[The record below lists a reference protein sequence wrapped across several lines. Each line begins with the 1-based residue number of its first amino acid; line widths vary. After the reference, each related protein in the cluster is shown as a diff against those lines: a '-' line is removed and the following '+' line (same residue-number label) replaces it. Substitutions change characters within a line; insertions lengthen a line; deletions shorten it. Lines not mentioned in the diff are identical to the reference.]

1 MMSKKTWSKSLGGR
15 KSRMADY
22 SDDESDRMVP
32 EPRPRVFLK
41 CPKRNTD
48 FKMNEL
54 LQRANLFKDEYD
66 QDDIHDRI
74 LVLQVMPNDY
84 EMRELTARLE
94 LNESTVVSE
103 VKSEVDVETRRKNAK
118 KMPTAAFCSDSLVED
133 TGEDFVLNAHVVD
146 DTQQYSSRDKDE
158 VSPPAELSSSHE
170 TGETFER
177 SPSNA
182 REFVSLGDTDE
193 IKSDF
198 DTLSDSLFN
207 ESKTE
212 RSGVSENSAFT
223 ERCYCASEV
232 NISSRDMVKASDCSV
247 EVRSKDMDDSEDSFP
262 LSEKPIPLSRS
273 MFQTASRGFPENERG
288 LNVYNCAIES
298 GNPKDKS
305 EFSYSEKTE
314 LGSAECVGAT
324 GFDARDEILRSD
336 CAVDE
341 PTDCARA
348 CNVLVLR
355 EHRIYVHACWL
366 AVNSSYFRSML
377 FQSGM
382 RECTSAEF
390 CMKVTEFEEEAFLF
404 LLRSIYDLDVLD
416 TVEIGQLLNV
426 LRLSLKYEVRFSTV
440 KARRVL
446 EAMPLTLDVCEAI
459 LEAVNS
465 GGLPDL
471 GKVMK
476 NVEVQLLGE
485 FEPLDETWE
494 SEKFAT
500 LSEDALR
507 FILGS
512 DRLIVQSENTVFI
525 ALMQWIAKNA
535 ELYGNITEHSDLI
548 NLVRFELMKAT
559 YITDV
564 VREHEIATQLD
575 DFSEIYVKAIT
586 YHALPPKRRKKV
598 KPRQWCDPKKP
609 TFMWILYPE
618 PEMFTFD
625 EKDSDNS
632 TQSSSF
638 WFVGYK
644 MHLQLDLS
652 TSQDET
658 CLYLVVENLVE
669 DGSIELVYEVDVK
682 FGVGLHNSF
691 TCDSFVYRGND
702 LSPPGN
708 YPFDDRYSLDEIKEI
723 LLGSSIKVP
732 ITFEINLEKILEN
745 H

>member
-1 MMSKKTWSKSLGGR
+1 MSKKAWKVDFGGGKSK
-15 KSRMADY
+15 MADY
-22 SDDESDRMVP
+22 FDDESDSLLPRM
-32 EPRPRVFLK
+32 RK
-41 CPKRNTD
+41 CPKRNTE
-48 FKMNEL
+48 FKKDEI
-54 LQRANLFKDEYD
+54 LQRANLFKDEYN
-66 QDDIHDRI
+66 QDGIHDRI

-94 LNESTVVSE
+94 RNEITVVSE
-103 VKSEVDVETRRKNAK
+103 VKSKVDVETRNESAK
-118 KMPTAAFCSDSLVED
+118 KMPNATFSSDRLIED
-133 TGEDFVLNAHVVD
+133 TGEDFILSAHVAD
-146 DTQQYSSRDKDE
+146 DEQPYSNTDKDE
-158 VSPPAELSSSHE
+158 VSPPAELSSSPE
-170 TGETFER
+170 ICETFVR

-182 REFVSLGDTDE
+182 RAFVSQGDTDE
-193 IKSDF
+193 F
-198 DTLSDSLFN
+198 QTDTRSGFYFN

-212 RSGVSENSAFT
+212 RSSVSQNSAFA
-223 ERCYCASEV
+223 ERYYSASQV
-232 NISSRDMVKASDCSV
+232 DIPSRDGVKASDCSV
-247 EVRSKDMDDSEDSFP
+247 EVKSKNDTDDSEVYSSLP
-262 LSEKPIPLSRS
+262 EKPTPRLRR
-273 MFQTASRGFPENERG
+273 FFPNASREFPENKMG
-288 LNVYNCAIES
+288 LNVYDCAIES
-298 GNPKDKS
+298 GSTKGES

-324 GFDARDEILRSD
+324 GFDARNGIQLSES
-336 CAVDE
+336 AVDE
-341 PTDCARA
+341 PTDSASA
-348 CNVLVLR
+348 SDVQVLR
-355 EHRIYVHACWL
+355 EHRIYVHAGWL
-366 AVNSSYFRSML
+366 AVNSDYFRSML
-377 FQSGM
+377 YESGM

-390 CMKVTEFEEEAFLF
+390 SMKVTEFEEEAFLF
-404 LLRSIYDLDVLD
+404 LLRSIYDPDVLD

-426 LRLSLKYEVRFSTV
+426 LRLSVKYEVRFSTV

-446 EAMPLTLDVCEAI
+446 EAMPLTLNVSEAI

-535 ELYGNITEHSDLI
+535 ELYGDITEYSDLI
-548 NLVRFELMKAT
+548 NLVRFELMKPT
-559 YITDV
+559 YIKDV
-564 VREHEIATQLD
+564 VHKHEIATQLD
-575 DFSEIYVKAIT
+575 DFSEIYLNAIT
-586 YHALPPKRRKKV
+586 YHALPLKRRKQV
-598 KPRQWCDPKKP
+598 KQREWCDQKDP

-632 TQSSSF
+632 SQSSSF
-638 WFVGYK
+638 WFWGYK

-669 DGSIELVYEVDVK
+669 DGSIELVYNVDVK
-682 FGVGLHNSF
+682 FGAGLHKTF
-691 TCDSFVYRGND
+691 TCDSFVYRRND
-702 LSPPGN
+702 LAPPPGN
-708 YPFDDRYSLDEIKEI
+708 YPFDESYSLGEIKEF

-732 ITFEINLEKILEN
+732 ITFEITLEKILN
-745 H
+745 D

>member
-1 MMSKKTWSKSLGGR
+1 
-15 KSRMADY
+15 MADH
-22 SDDESDRMVP
+22 SDDEIDRVT
-32 EPRPRVFLK
+32 PRPRPFFK
-41 CPKRNTD
+41 YAKRNTE
-48 FKMNEL
+48 FEMNEI
-54 LQRANLFKDEYD
+54 LQRANLFKDEYN

-74 LVLQVMPNDY
+74 LVLQVMPDDY

-94 LNESTVVSE
+94 LNESIQVNE
-103 VKSEVDVETRRKNAK
+103 VKSKVDVETRKESAK
-118 KMPTAAFCSDSLVED
+118 KMPTATFCSDRFIED
-133 TGEDFVLNAHVVD
+133 TGEDFVLNAHIVND
-146 DTQQYSSRDKDE
+146 EQHYSNTDRDE
-158 VSPPAELSSSHE
+158 VSPSAEPSSPKIC
-170 TGETFER
+170 ETFHQT
-177 SPSNA
+177 SKNA
-182 REFVSLGDTDE
+182 REFVSRGDTDE
-193 IKSDF
+193 VKSDC
-198 DTLSDSLFN
+198 DTQSGFLFN

-212 RSGVSENSAFT
+212 RSGVGQNSAFT
-223 ERCYCASEV
+223 ERYYSVSEV
-232 NISSRDMVKASDCSV
+232 NIPSRDVVKASDCSV
-247 EVRSKDMDDSEDSFP
+247 EVKSKDDMDESEVYSS
-262 LSEKPIPLSRS
+262 LSEKPIPRLRS
-273 MFQTASRGFPENERG
+273 NFQNASCGFPENERG

-298 GNPKDKS
+298 GNTIKDES
-305 EFSYSEKTE
+305 EFSYNEKTE
-314 LGSAECVGAT
+314 LGSTECAGAT
-324 GFDARDEILRSD
+324 GFDARNGIQRSESEL
-336 CAVDE
+336 DE
-341 PTDCARA
+341 PTDSASA
-348 CNVLVLR
+348 CDVHVLR

-404 LLRSIYDLDVLD
+404 LLRSIYDPDILD

-426 LRLSLKYEVRFSTV
+426 LRLSVKYEVRFSTI
-440 KARRVL
+440 KAIRVL
-446 EAMPLTLDVCEAI
+446 EAVPLTLNVCEAI

-512 DRLIVQSENTVFI
+512 DRLIVHSENTVFI

-535 ELYGNITEHSDLI
+535 ELYGDITEYSELI
-548 NLVRFELMKAT
+548 NLVRFELMKPT
-559 YITDV
+559 YINDV
-564 VREHEIATQLD
+564 VHKHEIATQLA
-575 DFSEIYVKAIT
+575 DFSDIYLNAIT
-586 YHALPPKRRKKV
+586 YHALPPKRRKQV
-598 KPRQWCDPKKP
+598 KQRQWCNPKDP

-632 TQSSSF
+632 TPSSSF
-638 WFVGYK
+638 WFLGYK

-658 CLYLVVENLVE
+658 CLYLVVENLAG
-669 DGSIELVYEVDVK
+669 DGSIELVYNVDVK
-682 FGVGLHNSF
+682 FGAGLHKSF
-691 TCDSFVYRGND
+691 TCDSFVYRRNG
-702 LSPPGN
+702 LAPPPGN
-708 YPFDDRYSLDEIKEI
+708 YPFDERYSLGEIKEI

-732 ITFEINLEKILEN
+732 ITFEITLEKILN
-745 H
+745 D